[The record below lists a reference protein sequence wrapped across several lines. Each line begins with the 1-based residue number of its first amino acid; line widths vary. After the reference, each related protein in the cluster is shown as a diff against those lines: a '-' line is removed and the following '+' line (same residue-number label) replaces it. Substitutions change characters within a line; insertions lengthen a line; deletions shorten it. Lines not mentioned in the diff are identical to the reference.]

1 MFSKAH
7 KSHWLYLFIH
17 WLDGLWVLCCA
28 QQNLVDPV
36 QSLLPQS
43 GWAETKVQPVK
54 CQQWTCILLFLQRE
68 NIPLNLNVET
78 TRNSQVALSRWHH
91 QTPPQSTSAP
101 PSGLDPLSPG
111 LCPSSLRPA
120 GAGWSWGPAG
130 PLCLRCRAEE
140 TSSLWTQ
147 RFQWSCRSPSPTSR
161 YRRTPD
167 LRPCPGTR
175 PPDAAS
181 EDSSPA
187 TYTHTH
193 THTHSYSG
201 DSRLMWST
209 EEGNRTEEKQW
220 RIKNI
225 HLIFVIKYYHECS
238 NHKSYILSYIL
249 KCSDYLKDF
258 N

>member
-17 WLDGLWVLCCA
+17 WLDGLWVLCCT

-193 THTHSYSG
+193 THTH
-201 DSRLMWST
+201 T
-209 EEGNRTEEKQW
+209 
-220 RIKNI
+220 
-225 HLIFVIKYYHECS
+225 VIQV
-238 NHKSYILSYIL
+238 IPG
-249 KCSDYLKDF
+249 
-258 N
+258 